1 MTIRRGM
8 ADYRQAGAGGII
20 FMGLLQLQ
28 GQEMTYEQT
37 RIVCRRVYSAEMAK
51 LEIADEKI
59 SKDETVIS
67 STKLCWKLIT
77 QAVADYRSHFESHQS
92 TSDAEN
98 NYAELLSQIVDELWK
113 IAIRAKLI
121 ENITVEQDAV
131 G

>member
-59 SKDETVIS
+59 SKDEIVVS
-67 STKLCWKLIT
+67 SHKHCWKLIK
-77 QAVADYRSHFESHQS
+77 QSVEDYRSHFESHQS